1 MDYQIWCGPAMG
13 AFNNWVKGT
22 YLENYQNRQAVDVAE
37 NIMLGAAY
45 LYRVQGLKMQGVQ
58 LPLEWM
64 QVVPTNRS
72 IGIPA

>member
-1 MDYQIWCGPAMG
+1 
-13 AFNNWVKGT
+13 
-22 YLENYQNRQAVDVAE
+22 
-37 NIMLGAAY
+37 MLGAAY